1 MPLKLDLRPHEK
13 IFLGGAVLVN
23 GDSRCQLAV
32 LNDVP
37 VLREKDIL
45 KESDADTPCKRIYL
59 AVQMMYMDT
68 PNMARYHQFYWDEVK
83 AVIQAAPST
92 VEFIGKVSNY
102 VLDGQYYQALK
113 VARELIRY
121 EQELVSNARKSA

>member
-45 KESDADTPCKRIYL
+45 KEEDADTPCKRIYL

-68 PNMARYHQFYWDEVK
+68 QNLARYHQFYWEQVRS
-83 AVIQAAPST
+83 VMHVAPST
-92 VEFIGKVSNY
+92 SELIGTVSDF
-102 VLDGQYYQALK
+102 VLDGHYYQALK
-113 VARELIRY
+113 AARELIRY
-121 EQELVSNARKSA
+121 EQELVSNARKPA

>member
-13 IFLGGAVLVN
+13 LFLGGAVLVN

-45 KESDADTPCKRIYL
+45 KEEDADTPCKRIYL
-59 AVQMMYMDT
+59 AVQLMYMDT
-68 PNMARYHQFYWDEVK
+68 PSLARYHQYYWEQVK
-83 AVIQAAPST
+83 AVIQVAPST
-92 VEFIGKVSNY
+92 AELIGKVSDF
-102 VLDGQYYQALK
+102 VLEGLYYQALK
-113 VARELIRY
+113 AARELINY
-121 EQELVSNARKSA
+121 EQELLRNVREPA

>member
-23 GDSRCQLAV
+23 GDSRSQLTV

-45 KESDADTPCKRIYL
+45 KEGDADSPCKRIYL
-59 AVQMMYMDT
+59 AVQLMYMDA
-68 PNMARYHQFYWDEVK
+68 PNLARYHQYYWDQVRAVVEV
-83 AVIQAAPST
+83 APST
-92 VEFIGKVSNY
+92 TELISRISVF
-102 VLDGQYYQALK
+102 VLDGHYYQALK
-113 VARELIRY
+113 AAKELIRY
-121 EQELVSNARKSA
+121 EQELVGNACKSA

>member
-45 KESDADTPCKRIYL
+45 KEDQADTPCKQIYL
-59 AVQMMYMDT
+59 AVQLMYMDT
-68 PNMARYHQFYWDEVK
+68 PNLTRYHQYFWEQVRPVIEV
-83 AVIQAAPST
+83 APST
-92 VEFIGKVSNY
+92 TTLITRISEE
-102 VLDGQYYQALK
+102 VLAGHYYQALK
-113 VARELIRY
+113 AARDLIRY
-121 EQELVSNARKSA
+121 EQELLANARTSA

>member
-13 IFLGGAVLVN
+13 LFLGGAVLVN
-23 GDSRCQLAV
+23 GDSRSQLTV

-45 KESDADTPCKRIYL
+45 KEEDADTPCKRIYL

-68 PNMARYHQFYWDEVK
+68 PNLARYHQYYWERVKDVVEV
-83 AVIQAAPST
+83 APST
-92 VEFIGKVSNY
+92 VELIGKVSNF
-102 VLDGQYYQALK
+102 VLDAQYYQALK
-113 VARELIRY
+113 AARELIRY
-121 EQELVSNARKSA
+121 EQELLSNARKPA

>member
-13 IFLGGAVLVN
+13 LFLGGAVLVN

-45 KESDADTPCKRIYL
+45 KEEDADTPCKKIYL
-59 AVQMMYMDT
+59 AVQLMYMDT
-68 PNMARYHQFYWDEVK
+68 PNLARYHQYYWEQVR
-83 AVIQAAPST
+83 AVIEVAPST
-92 VEFIGKVSNY
+92 ADLLSKVSND
-102 VLDGQYYQALK
+102 VLEAHYYQALK
-113 VARELIRY
+113 AARELVRY
-121 EQELVSNARKSA
+121 EQELVSNARKST

>member
-1 MPLKLDLRPHEK
+1 MPLRLDLRPHEK
-13 IFLGGAVLVN
+13 LFLGGAVLVN

-45 KESDADTPCKRIYL
+45 KEEDANTPCKRIYL
-59 AVQMMYMDT
+59 AVQLMYMDT
-68 PNMARYHQFYWDEVK
+68 ANLARYHQYYWEQVR
-83 AVIQAAPST
+83 AVIEVAPST
-92 VEFIGKVSNY
+92 TDLIDKLSTA
-102 VLDGQYYQALK
+102 VLDAHYYQALK

-121 EQELVSNARKSA
+121 EQELVSNAC

>member
-13 IFLGGAVLVN
+13 LFLGGAVLVN

-45 KESDADTPCKRIYL
+45 KEEDADTPCKKIYL

-68 PNMARYHQFYWDEVK
+68 PNLARYHQYYWEQVRAVVEV
-83 AVIQAAPST
+83 APST
-92 VEFIGKVSNY
+92 TELLSKVSND
-102 VLDGQYYQALK
+102 VLEAHYYQALK
-113 VARELIRY
+113 AARELVRY
-121 EQELVSNARKSA
+121 EQELVSNARKST

>member
-23 GDSRCQLAV
+23 GDSRCQLTV

-45 KESDADTPCKRIYL
+45 KEEDADTPCKRIYL
-59 AVQMMYMDT
+59 TVQLMYMDT
-68 PNMARYHQFYWDEVK
+68 PNLARYHQFYWEQVRLVVDV
-83 AVIQAAPST
+83 APST
-92 VEFIGKVSNY
+92 TELLEKISNF
-102 VLDGQYYQALK
+102 VLVGHYYQALK
-113 VARELIRY
+113 AARELIRY
-121 EQELVSNARKSA
+121 EQELVSNARKPA

>member
-45 KESDADTPCKRIYL
+45 KEDDADTPCKRIYL
-59 AVQMMYMDT
+59 AVQLMYMDT
-68 PNMARYHQFYWDEVK
+68 PNLARYHLYYWEQAR
-83 AVIQAAPST
+83 AVIEVAPST
-92 VEFIGKVSNY
+92 AKLIGVVSDF
-102 VLDGQYYQALK
+102 VLAGQYYQALK
-113 VARELIRY
+113 AARELIRY
-121 EQELVSNARKSA
+121 EQELVSNARKPA